1 VQNGPIK
8 AVVNGSEI
16 ELDFQNEILTADG
29 ALVDA
34 SIVPVGGS
42 TYSLLLNGRSHEVT
56 IQRNGDS
63 TYVTESGVRS
73 EVVILDRAGI
83 LLAALAGKSS
93 SKRHAL
99 EIRAPMPG
107 LVLAVE
113 VEANAAVVVGQG
125 IVVLEAMKMEN
136 EIFSSGAGT
145 VERVHVSK
153 GDAVTKGQL
162 LVTLVAP

>member
-1 VQNGPIK
+1 MQNGPIK

-29 ALVDA
+29 APVDA

-42 TYSLLLNGRSHEVT
+42 TYSLLLNGRSYEVT
-56 IQRNGDS
+56 IQTNGDS
-63 TYVTESGVRS
+63 THVTESGLRS
-73 EVVILDRAGI
+73 EVVILDRASI
-83 LLAALAGKSS
+83 LLATLAGKSA

-113 VEANAAVVVGQG
+113 VEANASVIVGQG

-136 EIFSSGAGT
+136 EIFSSGAGA
-145 VERVHVSK
+145 VEKVYVAK